1 MNNLGR
7 VKDENPQ
14 SSNPRFNSKCFPQSD
29 LLANSLSEMFPEQA
43 YENKTTQRAK
53 DTLDEDI
60 KNYVEAKRI
69 VTKIAMDGH
78 SLTEKEL
85 ELLESS
91 GKERLI
97 EMVKKRVGGTS
108 IDTYLAQVE
117 SLNDFLSKDKRFS
130 NQKPKPLL
138 M

>member
-53 DTLDEDI
+53 EILGSNYSTEDAKSLIASFEYLINSWLEEYEKKVFNKTL
-60 KNYVEAKRI
+60 
-69 VTKIAMDGH
+69 
-78 SLTEKEL
+78 KEL
-85 ELLESS
+85 LD
-91 GKERLI
+91 
-97 EMVKKRVGGTS
+97 S
-108 IDTYLAQVE
+108 I
-117 SLNDFLSKDKRFS
+117 
-130 NQKPKPLL
+130 
-138 M
+138 